1 MKQQLS
7 ALIDG
12 EADIERCEHIFLAAK
27 STGEVAQAWQ
37 DYHVIRDVIR
47 EEYWVKPDMTSRIM
61 AALNDE
67 PVVLAPQTTTDQTMA
82 DPSTAKVTHLRPRP
96 SKFIWSIAA
105 SVAAAFF
112 VGMFVLNQPAAV
124 ETVQIADSETDQYVM
139 AHHNYS
145 PNSATY
151 YIHNV
156 TYNAGE

>member
-37 DYHVIRDVIR
+37 DYHVIRDVMR
-47 EEYWVKPDMTSRIM
+47 EENWVQPDITSRIM
-61 AALNDE
+61 AALSDE
-67 PVVLAPQTTTDQTMA
+67 PVVLAPRAVSQPVA
-82 DPSTAKVTHLRPRP
+82 EIKSRP
-96 SKFIWSIAA
+96 SKYIWSIAA

-112 VGMFVLNQPAAV
+112 VGMFVLNQPTAV
-124 ETVQIADSETDQYVM
+124 ESVQIADSETDQYVM

-156 TYNAGE
+156 TYAGE

>member
-12 EADIERCEHIFLAAK
+12 EADVERCEHIFLAAK

-37 DYHVIRDVIR
+37 DYHIIRDVIR
-47 EEYWVKPDMTSRIM
+47 EENWVQPDMTSRIM

-67 PVVLAPQTTTDQTMA
+67 PVVLAPQA
-82 DPSTAKVTHLRPRP
+82 AVTPVVAQIRPRP
-96 SKFIWSIAA
+96 TKYIWSVAA

-112 VGMFVLNQPAAV
+112 VGMFVLNQPATV

>member
-37 DYHVIRDVIR
+37 EYHVIRDVMR
-47 EEYWVKPDMTSRIM
+47 EEYWVQPDMTSRIM
-61 AALNDE
+61 AELSDE
-67 PVVLAPQTTTDQTMA
+67 PVVLAPRAAAQ
-82 DPSTAKVTHLRPRP
+82 PVIPIKSRPN
-96 SKFIWSIAA
+96 KYVWSIAA

-112 VGMFVLNQPAAV
+112 VGMFVLNQPTTV
-124 ETVQIADSETDQYVM
+124 DSVQIADSETDQYVM

-156 TYNAGE
+156 TYAGE

>member
-12 EADIERCEHIFLAAK
+12 EADVERCEHIFLAAK

-37 DYHVIRDVIR
+37 DYHIIRDVIR
-47 EEYWVKPDMTSRIM
+47 EEYWVQPDMTSRIM
-61 AALNDE
+61 AALNEE
-67 PVVLAPQTTTDQTMA
+67 PVMLAPQAAAT
-82 DPSTAKVTHLRPRP
+82 PVVTQIRPRP
-96 SKFIWSIAA
+96 AKYIWSIAA

-112 VGMFVLNQPAAV
+112 VGMFVLNQPATV

-156 TYNAGE
+156 SYNAGE

>member
-37 DYHVIRDVIR
+37 DYHVIRDVMR
-47 EEYWVKPDMTSRIM
+47 KEHWVRPDMTNRIM
-61 AALNDE
+61 AALTDE
-67 PVVLAPQTTTDQTMA
+67 PIVFAPRVASQPVVELK
-82 DPSTAKVTHLRPRP
+82 SRPT
-96 SKFIWSIAA
+96 KYIWSIAA

-112 VGMFVLNQPAAV
+112 VGMFVLNQPTAV
-124 ETVQIADSETDQYVM
+124 ESVQIADSETDQYVM

-156 TYNAGE
+156 TYAGE

>member
-12 EADIERCEHIFLAAK
+12 EADVERCEHIFLAAK
-27 STGEVAQAWQ
+27 STGEVAKAWQ
-37 DYHVIRDVIR
+37 EYHVIRDVMR
-47 EEYWVKPDMTSRIM
+47 EEYWVQPDMTSRIM
-61 AALNDE
+61 AALSDD
-67 PVVLAPQTTTDQTMA
+67 PVVLAPPRA
-82 DPSTAKVTHLRPRP
+82 TAVPDTNAVTQISSRP
-96 SKFIWSIAA
+96 SKYVWSIAA

>member
-37 DYHVIRDVIR
+37 DYHVIRDVMR
-47 EEYWVKPDMTSRIM
+47 EEYWVQPDMTSRIM

-67 PVVLAPQTTTDQTMA
+67 PTALAPQTTA
-82 DPSTAKVTHLRPRP
+82 NKVTDLRPRP
-96 SKFIWSIAA
+96 SKVIWSIAA

-112 VGMFVLNQPAAV
+112 VGMFVLNQPAVV

>member
-37 DYHVIRDVIR
+37 EYHVIRDVMR
-47 EEYWVKPDMTSRIM
+47 EEYWVQPDMTSRIM
-61 AALNDE
+61 AELSGE
-67 PVVLAPQTTTDQTMA
+67 PVVLAPRAAAQ
-82 DPSTAKVTHLRPRP
+82 PVVSIKSRPN
-96 SKFIWSIAA
+96 KYVWSIAA

-112 VGMFVLNQPAAV
+112 VGMFVLNQPATV
-124 ETVQIADSETDQYVM
+124 DSVQIADSETDQYVM

-156 TYNAGE
+156 TYAGE

>member
-67 PVVLAPQTTTDQTMA
+67 PVVLAPQTMA
-82 DPSTAKVTHLRPRP
+82 DSSTANKVADIRPRQ
-96 SKFIWSIAA
+96 SKVIWSIAA

>member
-37 DYHVIRDVIR
+37 DYHIIRDVIR
-47 EEYWVKPDMTSRIM
+47 EEYWVQPDMTSRIM
-61 AALNDE
+61 AALSDE
-67 PVVLAPQTTTDQTMA
+67 PVVLAPQA
-82 DPSTAKVTHLRPRP
+82 AVTPVVTQIRPRP
-96 SKFIWSIAA
+96 AKYIWSIAA

-112 VGMFVLNQPAAV
+112 VGMFVLNQPATV

-151 YIHNV
+151 YIHDV
-156 TYNAGE
+156 SYNAGE

>member
-12 EADIERCEHIFLAAK
+12 ESDVERCEHVFLAAK
-27 STGEVAQAWQ
+27 STGEVAHAWRE
-37 DYHVIRDVIR
+37 YHVIRDVMR
-47 EEYWVKPDMTSRIM
+47 NDCWVQPDMTSRIM
-61 AALNDE
+61 AQLLDDE
-67 PVVLAPQTTTDQTMA
+67 PTALTPQVGSAT
-82 DPSTAKVTHLRPRP
+82 PSNSVAYLRPRP
-96 SKFIWSIAA
+96 SKYVWSVAA

-112 VGMFVLNQPAAV
+112 VGMFVLNQPAV
-124 ETVQIADSETDQYVM
+124 DDSMQIADSDTDQYVM

-156 TYNAGE
+156 AYNAGE

>member
-37 DYHVIRDVIR
+37 EYHVIRDVMR
-47 EEYWVKPDMTSRIM
+47 EECWVQPDMTSRIM
-61 AALNDE
+61 AELSDE
-67 PVVLAPQTTTDQTMA
+67 PVVLAPRA
-82 DPSTAKVTHLRPRP
+82 AAESVVPIKSRP
-96 SKFIWSIAA
+96 SKYVWSIAA

-112 VGMFVLNQPAAV
+112 VGMFVLNQPATV
-124 ETVQIADSETDQYVM
+124 DSVQIADSETDQYVM

-156 TYNAGE
+156 TYAGE

>member
-37 DYHVIRDVIR
+37 DYHVIRDVMR
-47 EEYWVKPDMTSRIM
+47 EENWVQPDITSRIM
-61 AALNDE
+61 AALSDE
-67 PVVLAPQTTTDQTMA
+67 PVVLAPRAVPQ
-82 DPSTAKVTHLRPRP
+82 PVVEIKPRP
-96 SKFIWSIAA
+96 SKYIWSIAA

-112 VGMFVLNQPAAV
+112 VGMFVLNQPTAV
-124 ETVQIADSETDQYVM
+124 ESVQIADSETDQYVM

-156 TYNAGE
+156 TYAGE